1 MVKTGTEDYRSE
13 GRLCFSTTRP
23 VWFVLCKFVWGSE
36 VVREQMEWEL
46 IAKAVTPTCLLI
58 VLPCWPPNIGLCCLI
73 SLSICISHTSHPR
86 GRSHEARV
94 SRFLRAKWEIQG
106 KAYCFRNYNAM
117 LRSCGHYYFM
127 FFHHR
132 ESLPPPY
139 NYDYRGVDTA
149 RYPPKQ
155 TTCPRV
161 AYVTSEQWL
170 TLPSSL
176 RPLII
181 FRFSPDLLHH
191 PFLLVQSP

>member
-1 MVKTGTEDYRSE
+1 MKE
-13 GRLCFSTTRP
+13 GFVSPPPGLYDLCC
-23 VWFVLCKFVWGSE
+23 VNLCEGARWW
-36 VVREQMEWEL
+36 EQMEWEL

-58 VLPCWPPNIGLCCLI
+58 VLPCWSPNIGLCCLI

-86 GRSHEARV
+86 DRSHEARV

-106 KAYCFRNYNAM
+106 KAYCFGNYNAM
-117 LRSCGHYYFM
+117 LRPCGHYYFM

-132 ESLPPPY
+132 ESLQLRLQGCGHRPISSETNRLSPSRPF
-139 NYDYRGVDTA
+139 
-149 RYPPKQ
+149 
-155 TTCPRV
+155 
-161 AYVTSEQWL
+161 TSEQWL